1 MCEEKVISGSPKI
14 KEVKI
19 IKTNTISEFEGN
31 INSAIE
37 DGWELYG
44 EPCLN
49 ALDGFYSTMVK
60 YEEVLK

>member
-1 MCEEKVISGSPKI
+1 MRKI

-19 IKTNTISEFEGN
+19 LKTNTYSEFEDN
-31 INSAIE
+31 INNTLK

-49 ALDGFYSTMVK
+49 ASDGFYATMVK